1 MTVLHIS
8 GFRMRVLNFTFAEGE
23 KIKFMYVCICMYE
36 GSRTEMEHA
45 VLLVPG
51 HHCLADQPLFTLQ
64 NVRAVTLELL
74 RGE

>member
-1 MTVLHIS
+1 
-8 GFRMRVLNFTFAEGE
+8 
-23 KIKFMYVCICMYE
+23 MYVCICMYE

-64 NVRAVTLELL
+64 NVRTVTLELL